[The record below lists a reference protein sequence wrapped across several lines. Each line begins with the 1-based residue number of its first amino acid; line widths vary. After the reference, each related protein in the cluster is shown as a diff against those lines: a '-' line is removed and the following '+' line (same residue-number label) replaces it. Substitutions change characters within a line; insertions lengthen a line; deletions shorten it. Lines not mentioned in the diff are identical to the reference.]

1 MNKII
6 NITFLVVTG
15 FVLLACSGTPIKR
28 TLVEGKL
35 ESCPSSPNCVQSEF
49 PKDQDHYFEALSL
62 GNATMPELVKMI
74 EAMDGTIISQSDVH
88 VHATFTST
96 LMRFVDDFEL
106 RIDSESKT
114 LHLRSASRVGYSDM
128 GVNRDR
134 AEEFKKIFEQSSQS

>member
-1 MNKII
+1 MNKMI
-6 NITFLVVTG
+6 NISILGIAGFL
-15 FVLLACSGTPIKR
+15 LLACSGTPVKR

-49 PKDQDHYFEALSL
+49 PTDQDHYFEALSL
-62 GNATMPELVKMI
+62 GNATMPELVKI
-74 EAMDGTIISQSDVH
+74 IKAMNGTIVSQSDIH

-106 RIDSESKT
+106 RIDSQSNA

-134 AEEFKKIFEQSSQS
+134 AEEFKKLFEQSTES